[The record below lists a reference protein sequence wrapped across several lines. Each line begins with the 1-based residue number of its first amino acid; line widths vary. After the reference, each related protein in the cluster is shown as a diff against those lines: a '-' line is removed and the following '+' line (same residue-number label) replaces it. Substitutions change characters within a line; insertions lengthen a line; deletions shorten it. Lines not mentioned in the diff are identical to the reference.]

1 MAGDVLPHDGTP
13 DDVTPGGGQA
23 LRPFS
28 ALGLARALLDAAEE
42 RGLSEATPV
51 QAAAIPVALAGRD
64 VLALAP
70 TGSGKTLAYVL
81 PVLQQVEGDFLSAAF
96 KQRAGQAARPP
107 RPSGRPTERHSERR
121 PTRALILVPTREL
134 ALQVGEAVRDFSAHL
149 QAPLRW
155 GCVFG
160 GVSINTQMLG
170 LRGGADIVVATPGR
184 LLDLVDHN
192 ALSLDGVQT
201 LVLDEA
207 DRLLDKGFE
216 DELRRVLALL
226 PARRQNLLLSAT
238 CAPDVEALAQA
249 LLREPE
255 RIDLRASLDDPQADP
270 GAALPDIHQRA
281 IQVDAARRTPL
292 LRHLIAQE
300 GWSRVLVF
308 VATRYACELV
318 AHKLQKAGIRAA
330 AFHADASQGARR
342 EVLRAFKAGE
352 LQVVVATDLAARG
365 IDIAALPVVVNHDLP
380 RSPDDHIHRIGR
392 TARAGASGVAVS
404 FVNADTEAHFRL
416 IEKRQGLRVP
426 REQVPGFEMTQTEP
440 AAAPALRNPLTDP
453 EGTGGI
459 KGKRKSKKDKLRE
472 AAARSRQG

>member
-1 MAGDVLPHDGTP
+1 MNEDINKDVDKDL
-13 DDVTPGGGQA
+13 DVPRNDA
-23 LRPFS
+23 ASPFL
-28 ALGLARALLDAAEE
+28 ALGLSADLAEALEAVGFDEPTAIQADA
-42 RGLSEATPV
+42 LPV
-51 QAAAIPVALAGRD
+51 VLAGRD
-64 VLALAP
+64 VLATAQ

-81 PVLQQVEGDFLSAAF
+81 PVLQRLQDAWLKAQTKGLDE
-96 KQRAGQAARPP
+96 
-107 RPSGRPTERHSERR
+107 PTGRR
-121 PTRALILVPTREL
+121 PTRVLVLVPTREL
-134 ALQVGEAVRDFSAHL
+134 ALQIGQTLHELAPHL

-160 GVSINTQMLG
+160 GVSINPQMMG

-184 LLDLVDHN
+184 LLDLIDHN

-207 DRLLDKGFE
+207 DRLLEKGFE
-216 DELRRVLALL
+216 DELKRVLALL
-226 PARRQNLLLSAT
+226 PAQRQSLMFSAT
-238 CAPDVEALAQA
+238 FAPAVEALAQQ
-249 LLREPE
+249 LLHDAA
-255 RIDLRASLDDPQADP
+255 RIDVRADEVSV
-270 GAALPDIHQRA
+270 PDITQRA
-281 IQVDAARRTPL
+281 IHVDAAQRTPL

-300 GWSRVLVF
+300 GWQRVLVF

-318 AHKLQKAGIRAA
+318 THKLEKAGIRAA

-365 IDIAALPVVVNHDLP
+365 IDIAQLPAVVNHDLP
-380 RSPDDHIHRIGR
+380 RSPDDHIHRSGR
-392 TARAGASGVAVS
+392 TARAGESGVAVS
-404 FVNADTEAHFRL
+404 FVSANTEAHFRL

-440 AAAPALRNPLTDP
+440 VNANPLTDP

-472 AAARSRQG
+472 AAALAAATPAGQRSGR

>member
-1 MAGDVLPHDGTP
+1 MSEAPNTPDVLDASAM
-13 DDVTPGGGQA
+13 PGA
-23 LRPFS
+23 TFAS
-28 ALGLARALLDAAEE
+28 LGLSGALLQVLAEAE
-42 RGLSEATPV
+42 LDEPTPV
-51 QAAAIPVALAGRD
+51 QADAIPAVLAGRD
-64 VLALAP
+64 VLALAQ

-81 PVLQQVEGDFLSAAF
+81 PLLQQVEAAF
-96 KQRAGQAARPP
+96 QRAEKAGARATSPRSPKQAALHAPKP
-107 RPSGRPTERHSERR
+107 ERR
-121 PTRALILVPTREL
+121 PTQALILVPTREL
-134 ALQVGEAVRDFSAHL
+134 ALQVGETIRDMSAHL

-184 LLDLVDHN
+184 LLDLIDHN
-192 ALSLDGVQT
+192 ALSLAGVQA

-216 DELRRVLALL
+216 DELTRVLALL
-226 PARRQNLLLSAT
+226 PEKRQNVLCSAT
-238 CAPDVEALAQA
+238 FAPGVESLAQQMLHDA
-249 LLREPE
+249 A
-255 RIDLRASLDDPQADP
+255 RIDLRAEPISV
-270 GAALPDIHQRA
+270 PDIQQRA
-281 IQVDAARRTPL
+281 IQVDAAQRTPL
-292 LRHLIAQE
+292 LRHLIKQE
-300 GWSRVLVF
+300 GWQQVLVF
-308 VATRYACELV
+308 VATRHACDVV
-318 AHKLQKAGIRAA
+318 AHKLQKHGVKAA

-365 IDIAALPVVVNHDLP
+365 LHVDALPAVVNHDLP

-392 TARAGASGVAVS
+392 TARAGHSGVAVS

-426 REQVPGFEMTQTEP
+426 REQVPGFEMKQTEP
-440 AAAPALRNPLTDP
+440 ENRNPLTDP

-472 AAARSRQG
+472 AAAAAAKGESS